1 MFLTLHPPCFWACSD
16 LWRVDQRQGLDVLQ
30 DVLDRLGLA
39 GDAVALIE
47 AELVAEGVLAEPDTS
62 EGVEE
67 TFVQVVCHPAAI
79 LDLTWVWHE
88 ETESGGSF

>member
-1 MFLTLHPPCFWACSD
+1 M
-16 LWRVDQRQGLDVLQ
+16 LQ
-30 DVLDRLGLA
+30 DILDRLGLA

-47 AELVAEGVLAEPDTS
+47 TELVAEGVLAEPDLS

-79 LDLTWVWHE
+79 LDLTWV
-88 ETESGGSF
+88 

>member
-1 MFLTLHPPCFWACSD
+1 M
-16 LWRVDQRQGLDVLQ
+16 LQ

-79 LDLTWVWHE
+79 LDLTWV
-88 ETESGGSF
+88 